1 MDRSMGIGTGA
12 ERRSV
17 RRRTLPP
24 LPESARNGG
33 KVAVSVTGPPLL
45 AAALQALLAPL
56 PEFLVSRGETSR
68 PASMPTTSAA
78 HVHLA
83 VLGNAPG
90 WCEALRRMAEQQ
102 RQEGGAICLVLNAA
116 EDPVRVREIAS
127 CQGIRAFVTL
137 EDEVTDLRKALFAAA
152 QGEAYCS
159 PGITA
164 GHRRAPGSDERRVST
179 NNSVSRPI
187 SDLAEKNLHPE
198 EGGRNKTA
206 GVCSTQ
212 RRSLSERQWEV
223 AGLAAHGLS
232 NQEIGER
239 LFIDVTT
246 VKSHLT
252 EVFLRLGIRR
262 RSQIQARIGSA
273 NAFREEVS
281 VLTAP

>member
-1 MDRSMGIGTGA
+1 MEMSMGIGMGA

-17 RRRTLPP
+17 RRRTLTPV
-24 LPESARNGG
+24 PESVRNGG
-33 KVAVSVTGPPLL
+33 KVVVSVTGPPLL

-56 PEFLVSRGETSR
+56 PEVLVSRDGTS
-68 PASMPTTSAA
+68 PAASLQTTSAA

-83 VLGNAPG
+83 VLGNTPG

-102 RQEGGAICLVLNAA
+102 RQEGGAICLVLNGA

-137 EDEVTDLRKALFAAA
+137 EDEVADLRKALFAAA

-164 GHRRAPGSDERRVST
+164 SHREAPGTEERRFG
-179 NNSVSRPI
+179 SVNGSHITGKNFRP
-187 SDLAEKNLHPE
+187 D
-198 EGGRNKTA
+198 EGGRDKIA
-206 GVCSTQ
+206 GVCPTK

-273 NAFREEVS
+273 NASREEVS
-281 VLTAP
+281 VLTTP